1 LSRFG
6 QVRRALARGSP
17 PSAYAPNRG
26 PLIGS
31 IALRGLMGLQG
42 HIAWVTG
49 GGRGIG
55 RACALALAREKCAV
69 AVTARTAGQVQATA
83 DACTETGARAMH
95 AVCDVTDAGQVA
107 HTYREIVQT
116 LGPPDILVNNAGWAR
131 SAPFLKE
138 TIQSVDDHIQVNLH
152 GAFHATQAAIP
163 PMLEK
168 KWGRIVV
175 VASVA
180 GKVGAPY
187 TAAYTA
193 SKHAAVG
200 LTRALASEFAE
211 KGITVNA
218 VCPGY
223 TDTELTR
230 ENIRRAAEKTGKSVA
245 EMHERFKS
253 FSPQGRFTT
262 PEEVAHVV
270 LFLCSEAAGNINGQ
284 AITIDGGGVQW

>member
-1 LSRFG
+1 MDAVL
-6 QVRRALARGSP
+6 P
-17 PSAYAPNRG
+17 
-26 PLIGS
+26 
-31 IALRGLMGLQG
+31 
-42 HIAWVTG
+42 G
-49 GGRGIG
+49 GGFLRCGAEAIEPFQDRDRLEPHSFENLDHLCLRQSAG
-55 RACALALAREKCAV
+55 DSTCPEVDVPPRVFGEFDVKEDI
-69 AVTARTAGQVQATA
+69 GQVQAAA
-83 DACTETGARAMH
+83 DGCTETGARAMH

-152 GAFHATQAAIP
+152 GAFHAAQAALP
-163 PMLEK
+163 AMLEK
-168 KWGRIVV
+168 RWGRIVV

-180 GKVGAPY
+180 GKVGTPY

-211 KGITVNA
+211 KGVTVNA